1 MQAIKCCCK
10 LSKSVKML
18 SILKIYV
25 FFMSCHLLDMN
36 SASSNPKSCPLWPK
50 RSPPPSSTSTQPL
63 KLANSWSKLSTP
75 SLVPSLRSRDGSP
88 KRLILAFS
96 KSPLQIFPNSLFSS
110 SNFKLLLHGFAY
122 LLMSSVWHLFRTPS
136 KRHSQ

>member
-1 MQAIKCCCK
+1 MQAIRCCCK
-10 LSKSVKML
+10 LSKSVIML

-25 FFMSCHLLDMN
+25 FFMSFHLLDMN

-75 SLVPSLRSRDGSP
+75 SLAPSLRSRDGPP
-88 KRLILAFS
+88 KWIILAFS
-96 KSPLQIFPNSLFSS
+96 KFSLNIPKFSIFFNQFQTPVLD
-110 SNFKLLLHGFAY
+110 GFVF